1 MCFRKVDKRITWL
14 EEWIDKQPPIPRDIL
29 QQDRKARRIT
39 CHAKAWMVLLL
50 TLKVKESYVDGGP
63 EILEL
68 HFELILPRLSRDQA
82 DTMGA
87 HASGFASM
95 KPANTF

>member
-1 MCFRKVDKRITWL
+1 MWR
-14 EEWIDKQPPIPRDIL
+14 DKQLPTPRDIL
-29 QQDRKARRIT
+29 LQDRRARLIA
-39 CHAKAWMVLLL
+39 CHAKAWVVCSNLLK
-50 TLKVKESYVDGGP
+50 KVRESYVDGGP

-68 HFELILPRLSRDQA
+68 HFELILPRLSRDHA

-95 KPANTF
+95 KPASTF

>member
-1 MCFRKVDKRITWL
+1 MTRSDLVRSVERQAAANSKRHLAAGQESQADNLSCKSLGI
-14 EEWIDKQPPIPRDIL
+14 
-29 QQDRKARRIT
+29 
-39 CHAKAWMVLLL
+39 CSNLLNV
-50 TLKVKESYVDGGP
+50 TESYVDGGP

-68 HFELILPRLSRDQA
+68 HFELILPRLSRDHA

-95 KPANTF
+95 KPASTF

>member
-1 MCFRKVDKRITWL
+1 MTWS
-14 EEWIDKQPPIPRDIL
+14 EVWRDKQLPTPRDIL
-29 QQDRKARRIT
+29 LQDRKARLIT
-39 CHAKAWMVLLL
+39 CHAKAWVVGSNLLK
-50 TLKVKESYVDGGP
+50 KVRESYVDGGP

-68 HFELILPRLSRDQA
+68 HFELILPRLSRDHA

-95 KPANTF
+95 KPASTF